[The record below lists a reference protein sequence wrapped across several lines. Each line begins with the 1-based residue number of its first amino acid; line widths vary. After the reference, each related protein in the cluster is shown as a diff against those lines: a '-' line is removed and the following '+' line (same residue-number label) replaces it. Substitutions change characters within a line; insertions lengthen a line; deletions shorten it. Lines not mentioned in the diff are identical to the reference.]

1 MENIYLHLGN
11 IDWGILGTTLTVI
24 FGLLQMP
31 SISRKTILILR
42 PGQEGKYKNVVFYN
56 KSTSNELLINVLIN
70 NVKEIDEDAVI
81 INEIK
86 MVNLNIGGDLH
97 ELKFSR
103 GIEGKQIIIIT
114 IKRLTFNN

>member
-31 SISRKTILILR
+31 SISRNKIIILR

-56 KSTSNELLINVLIN
+56 KSTINELVINVLIN
-70 NVKEIDEDAVI
+70 NLKEIDEAPVI
-81 INEIK
+81 INEFK
-86 MVNLNIGGDLH
+86 MINLNIGGDLY

-103 GIEGKQIIIIT
+103 GIEGKQIVVIHIR
-114 IKRLTFNN
+114 RLTFNH